1 LHGALPIL
9 VFLPVVP
16 VGAQAPARRQIDPG
30 VARVTFIRGH
40 VTMRRADSRN
50 FSSVGLNMLLMAGDK
65 VATGKASRT
74 ELQLDY
80 ADILRMDQGTQ
91 ATIATLDRNR
101 IQVQG

>member
-1 LHGALPIL
+1 
-9 VFLPVVP
+9 
-16 VGAQAPARRQIDPG
+16 
-30 VARVTFIRGH
+30 
-40 VTMRRADSRN
+40 MRRADSRN